1 VVFNIA
7 GNKYRLVT
15 SINYPYGIVFVKLLA
30 PTSSTTPSM
39 HKLSRDIM
47 DIKPI
52 RTDADYHAALREV
65 ESLMTAEFGTPEG
78 DRLDV
83 LATLVEAYE
92 AKHFPM
98 EVADPVEAIK
108 FQMDQKGLTVKDLE
122 PMIGRSNRV
131 YEVLN
136 RIRPL
141 TLPMI
146 WRLHKGLGIPAE
158 ALIQPP
164 KRAGATA

>member
-1 VVFNIA
+1 
-7 GNKYRLVT
+7 
-15 SINYPYGIVFVKLLA
+15 
-30 PTSSTTPSM
+30 
-39 HKLSRDIM
+39 M

-52 RTDADYHAALREV
+52 RTEEDYEAALKVV
-65 ESLMTAEFGTPEG
+65 ESLMSAEFGTPEG

-92 AKHFPM
+92 AKHYPM
-98 EVADPVEAIK
+98 EAADPIEAIK
-108 FQMDQKGLTVKDLE
+108 FMMDQKGLTPKDLE

-136 RIRPL
+136 RVRPL
-141 TLPMI
+141 TLTMI
-146 WRLHKGLGIPAE
+146 RRLHAGLGIPAE

-164 KRAGATA
+164 RDPATA